1 MSVFSNIFPE
11 QIIASIQSAALPL
24 LALLLLAA
32 LLLAFKPLLSGIL
45 RALVL
50 TFKPRMTK
58 EQRIAHIHQRDAMT
72 IHRMASAMDGASY
85 NMTAELRAMAARG

>member
-1 MSVFSNIFPE
+1 MSVFSIIFPE

-45 RALVL
+45 RALML

-58 EQRIAHIHQRDAMT
+58 EQRIAAIHQRDAMT
-72 IHRMASAMDGASY
+72 IHRMSSAMDGVSY